1 MEAKVKITLQSNNS
15 AAQEIILNAVGFLDV
30 SVGESQGAD
39 GQFCRT
45 RHSAY
50 ATFRSRRFLALLRP
64 DSALCFSEPNSS
76 GESYCA
82 RARAWTHTR
91 ISYYRTRSLHAQG
104 QQRTLTVSY
113 RVVDPIDGLHFSV
126 PDERCVVGGRSF
138 CGLSSCLASCPIF
151 RLLGVR
157 LIIPQLSEAAARGG
171 LGQRD

>member
-1 MEAKVKITLQSNNS
+1 MPSDFWMSLSGKAKVLMGSSVVRDTVLTPPSEVVASWHYSGQILRFVFQSP
-15 AAQEIILNAVGFLDV
+15 IPVV
-30 SVGESQGAD
+30 SLT
-39 GQFCRT
+39 T
-45 RHSAY
+45 RAH
-50 ATFRSRRFLALLRP
+50 
-64 DSALCFSEPNSS
+64 
-76 GESYCA
+76 
-82 RARAWTHTR
+82 AWTHTR